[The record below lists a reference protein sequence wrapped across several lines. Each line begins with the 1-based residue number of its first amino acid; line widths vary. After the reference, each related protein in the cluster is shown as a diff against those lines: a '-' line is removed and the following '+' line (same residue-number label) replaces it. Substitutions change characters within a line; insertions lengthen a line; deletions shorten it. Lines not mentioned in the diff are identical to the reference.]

1 MSTEKNRSTPAVQ
14 HPEPGT
20 GTCDALSRLPG
31 IRRAWPARDGSISIE
46 CRDEQGRLRA
56 GTLAPQGTVS
66 MLPYATDPAL
76 PALAPP
82 PHGELVV
89 HRAARRAV
97 VLEPERVRKAT
108 RSGRAAPSSAAL
120 AAFGAFTAMGLRVP
134 RVLAVG
140 DAYIDLERLPGCS
153 LAELGDDGLEG
164 WKQLAGVWGGLSRPD
179 ADLPVH
185 GPRQEAEV
193 LRGWF
198 GNASRRGLLTG
209 LVEDPEA
216 LEHAVEEVCAKLVQD
231 TPGSMTLSH
240 RDLHDGQLLWNGEV
254 LSLIDLDTACLAE
267 AELDL
272 GNLIAHA
279 ELMNVQGRLSDRGA
293 ERLSPVLDL
302 MCSAVPAHADRLSIY
317 RRSAALR
324 LIFVHAFR
332 PGARAWLPTWVCR
345 SLAPLPSSCTIN
357 LSLRSAPCV

>member
-1 MSTEKNRSTPAVQ
+1 MSTETNRSIPAVQ
-14 HPEPGT
+14 HPAPGT
-20 GTCDALSRLPG
+20 DTLEALSRLPG
-31 IRRAWPARDGSISIE
+31 IRRAWPARDGSISVE

-56 GTLAPQGTVS
+56 GNLAQQGTVS

-82 PHGELVV
+82 LRGELVV
-89 HRAARRAV
+89 HRAGRRAV
-97 VLEPERVRKAT
+97 VLEPARVRKAT
-108 RSGRAAPSSAAL
+108 RSGRAAPSPAAL
-120 AAFGAFTAMGLRVP
+120 AAFSAFSALGLRVP

-140 DAYIDLERLPGCS
+140 DAYIDLERGPGRS

-164 WKQLAGVWGGLSRPD
+164 WTQLAEAWGGLSRPD

-185 GPRQEAEV
+185 SPRQEAEV

-198 GNASRRGLLTG
+198 SNASRRGLLTG

-216 LEHAVEEVCAKLVQD
+216 LGRAVEEVCAELVRD
-231 TPGSMTLSH
+231 LPGTMTLSH
-240 RDLHDGQLLWNGEV
+240 RDLHDGQLLWSGET

-279 ELMNVQGRLSDRGA
+279 ELMAVQGRLSERGA
-293 ERLSPVLDL
+293 ERLSPVLEL
-302 MCSAVPAHADRLSIY
+302 MCSSVPAHAQRLRTY

-324 LIFVHAFR
+324 LVFVHAFR
-332 PGARAWLPTWVCR
+332 PGARAWLPRWARR
-345 SLAPLPSSCTIN
+345 SLAPPPSSCTIN
-357 LSLRSAPCV
+357 LRSTPCV

>member
-1 MSTEKNRSTPAVQ
+1 MSTETIRSTPAVQ
-14 HPEPGT
+14 HRAPGADT
-20 GTCDALSRLPG
+20 LKTLSRLPG

-82 PHGELVV
+82 PRGELVV
-89 HRAARRAV
+89 HRAGRRAV
-97 VLEPERVRKAT
+97 VREPERVRKAT

-140 DAYIDLERLPGCS
+140 DAHIDFERLPGRS

-164 WKQLAGVWGGLSRPD
+164 WTQLAGAWGALSRPD

-193 LRGWF
+193 LRGWLA
-198 GNASRRGLLTG
+198 NASRHGLLTG

-216 LEHAVEEVCAKLVQD
+216 LGRAVEEVCTELVQD
-231 TPGSMTLSH
+231 PSGAMTLSH
-240 RDLHDGQLLWNGEV
+240 RDLHDGQLLWSGEV

-279 ELMNVQGRLSDRGA
+279 ELMAVQGRLSEQGA
-293 ERLSPVLDL
+293 ARLSPVLEL
-302 MCSAVPAHADRLSIY
+302 MCSSVCADAARLRTY

-324 LIFVHAFR
+324 LVFVHAFR
-332 PGARAWLPTWVCR
+332 PGAREWLPSWARR

-357 LSLRSAPCV
+357 LRSTPCV